1 MNTNTNLTNTFHAKG
16 MAVNVDLVV
25 VGDSVVV
32 KWNDGVANA
41 WEETYGSLSVAL
53 ARLAGLAYCGEG
65 DDPWGDCFRHDE
77 DEWTAVAAEWLDTV
91 VE

>member
-1 MNTNTNLTNTFHAKG
+1 MNTNLDLTNVFFAKNIHT
-16 MAVNVDLVV
+16 AVNIAV

-32 KWNDGVANA
+32 KWDDGVANA

-53 ARLAGLAYCGEG
+53 ARLAALAYCGEG